1 MTAVAHTTTT
11 RRIGRAEWTKLRT
24 LPSTWRTAVK
34 TVTAEYSAGMI
45 RATFTAMPARP
56 LVLAA
61 KAATV
66 AAFAVPVALFCNV
79 AGFELGQ
86 RIFASHH
93 ARVAIGHRGAPQAMV
108 FGALAGQPCPVTGK
122 IGDD

>member
-1 MTAVAHTTTT
+1 
-11 RRIGRAEWTKLRT
+11 
-24 LPSTWRTAVK
+24 
-34 TVTAEYSAGMI
+34 
-45 RATFTAMPARP
+45 
-56 LVLAA
+56 
-61 KAATV
+61 
-66 AAFAVPVALFCNV
+66 VALFCNV

>member
-45 RATFTAMPARP
+45 
-56 LVLAA
+56 
-61 KAATV
+61 
-66 AAFAVPVALFCNV
+66 
-79 AGFELGQ
+79 
-86 RIFASHH
+86 
-93 ARVAIGHRGAPQAMV
+93 
-108 FGALAGQPCPVTGK
+108 
-122 IGDD
+122 